1 MNLTEN
7 LNPLALIT
15 RTRSK
20 TDERTV
26 YINLT
31 EEVLALKG
39 KTT

>member
-20 TDERTV
+20 TDECTV
-26 YINLT
+26 YIKLT
-31 EEVLALKG
+31 DEVLALKG

>member
-26 YINLT
+26 YIKLM
-31 EEVLALKG
+31 EEGWALKG
-39 KTT
+39 KTA